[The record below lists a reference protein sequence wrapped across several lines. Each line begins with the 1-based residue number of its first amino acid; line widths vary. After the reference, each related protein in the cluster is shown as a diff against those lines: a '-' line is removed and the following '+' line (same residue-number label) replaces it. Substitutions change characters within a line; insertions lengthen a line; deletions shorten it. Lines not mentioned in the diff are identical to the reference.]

1 MSPQT
6 KLLLLLTTALV
17 AVVAYALCP
26 YQLGTES
33 YEVKKISLKALE
45 TKPKVDSVQIKKEAA
60 EKKKKQKQ
68 VPDTCKQTFLFIGD
82 SMLEGLT
89 HRFDDYAGFNGHTL
103 HTVIWYSS
111 SSEKWGTTKTLEH
124 YIAQYKPTFIVV
136 CLCSNELF
144 VRDLDKR
151 DQYIQSIVKKI
162 GNIPFVWISP
172 PNWKEDTGINE
183 LIVKH
188 VGKDRYFDSTHL
200 TLARKKDHAH
210 PTPKAAA
217 EWFDLVA
224 KWMMSKETN
233 HPVIMKVPDKD
244 YKAASVDILQP
255 DNPGY

>member
-1 MSPQT
+1 M
-6 KLLLLLTTALV
+6 LTTALI
-17 AVVAYALCP
+17 AVVAYALSP
-26 YQLGTES
+26 IELGTEPF
-33 YEVKKISLKALE
+33 EVKKISLKALE
-45 TKPKVDSVQIKKEAA
+45 AKPKVDSVQIKKEAE
-60 EKKKKQKQ
+60 EKKKKQQ
-68 VPDTCKQTFLFIGD
+68 TPDTCKQTFLFIGD

-124 YIAQYKPTFIVV
+124 YIAQYHPTFIVV

-162 GNIPFVWISP
+162 GKIPFVWISP
-172 PNWKEDTGINE
+172 PNWKEDT
-183 LIVKH
+183 
-188 VGKDRYFDSTHL
+188 
-200 TLARKKDHAH
+200 AH

-224 KWMMSKETN
+224 KWMMSKETA
-233 HPVIMKVPDKD
+233 HPIIMKVPDKD
-244 YKAASVDILQP
+244 YKAASVVIMQP